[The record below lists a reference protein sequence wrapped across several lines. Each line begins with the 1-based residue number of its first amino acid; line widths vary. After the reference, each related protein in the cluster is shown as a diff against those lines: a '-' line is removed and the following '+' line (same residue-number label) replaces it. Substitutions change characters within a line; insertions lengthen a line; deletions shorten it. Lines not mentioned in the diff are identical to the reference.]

1 MFLLSGLL
9 PILLSATALIMR
21 NRLLDYAE
29 KLNKRNKTPTGREIL
44 SKRLMVSTAF
54 LFIIGIYGLLK
65 SL

>member
-1 MFLLSGLL
+1 MFLLNGFL
-9 PILLSATALIMR
+9 PILLSATAFIMR
-21 NRLLDYAE
+21 NRLLDYTE
-29 KLNKRNKTPTGREIL
+29 KLNKRNKTPTSREIL

>member
-9 PILLSATALIMR
+9 PILLSATAFIMR

-29 KLNKRNKTPTGREIL
+29 KLNKRNKTPTSREIL